1 MHSRLRCII
10 NDNTRHQL
18 PIVIILIPIYH
29 LTSPNTICH
38 VLLCG
43 KFTTTSTITPDINC
57 LLSSYSSQHITSL
70 LQTLY
75 TMNSYARN
83 SLQPTTS
90 AFLTPNTHKHPTPMT
105 MQLSGRTLTIPT
117 IHDSIVNLKAII
129 TKHQ

>member
-10 NDNTRHQL
+10 NDNTRDQL
-18 PIVIILIPIYH
+18 PIIIILIPIYH

-43 KFTTTSTITPDINC
+43 KFTTASITPDTNC

-75 TMNSYARN
+75 TLYSYARN
-83 SLQPTTS
+83 SLQPSTS
-90 AFLTPNTHKHPTPMT
+90 AFLTPNTHTHPTLMA
-105 MQLSGRTLTIPT
+105 MQLSGRTLKIPT
-117 IHDSIVNLKAII
+117 IHDSIVNLKATI